1 MLHSDIPLGEELGI
15 ETTVDDGARG
25 DDGEQSQS
33 DGLGNGRSRDRSGGG
48 GDTSTFPSSATVD
61 DSRGLMISWENCR
74 GGNILLTTS
83 SFSFPSMTFP
93 NMLTMWFCGDIS
105 KNISPYRILKAKDVK
120 QVKGGKQKL
129 SNMKSLVKQVMRA
142 ATIAN
147 RHDLIVR
154 SWSPGKVLALYRGVK
169 HFFAFPTLL
178 QGKARRYETISW
190 KTYFNMLMKRKGKLF
205 GEQ

>member
-1 MLHSDIPLGEELGI
+1 M
-15 ETTVDDGARG
+15 
-25 DDGEQSQS
+25 
-33 DGLGNGRSRDRSGGG
+33 
-48 GDTSTFPSSATVD
+48 
-61 DSRGLMISWENCR
+61 
-74 GGNILLTTS
+74 
-83 SFSFPSMTFP
+83 
-93 NMLTMWFCGDIS
+93 
-105 KNISPYRILKAKDVK
+105 K

-169 HFFAFPTLL
+169 HSFAFPTLL